1 MNKLFKLWRA
11 WVETLK
17 AITRQLKRELQVY
30 RLLLNHPETPLF
42 SKILLGLA
50 VGYLLLPFD
59 LIPDFIPILGQ
70 LDDVVLIPLL
80 LYLAHLQI
88 PNTLIQQC
96 REQVNNTI

>member
-1 MNKLFKLWRA
+1 MDKPLQLWRVWA
-11 WVETLK
+11 EKLK
-17 AITRQLKRELQVY
+17 TMTRQLKRELQVY
-30 RLLLNHPETPLF
+30 RLLLKHPETPFF

-88 PNTLIQQC
+88 PKTLIQRC